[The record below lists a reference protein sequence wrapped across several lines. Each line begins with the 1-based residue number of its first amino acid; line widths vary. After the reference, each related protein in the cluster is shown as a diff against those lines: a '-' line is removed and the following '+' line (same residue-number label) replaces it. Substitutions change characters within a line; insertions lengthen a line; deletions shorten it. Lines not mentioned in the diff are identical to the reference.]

1 MAKIQKETITI
12 TFSKLVKDSDAATD
26 TILASHMADQLQVH
40 AQDMVDAS
48 IMVEAVIQEDDED
61 FDWYTPMDTLDTDNS
76 FVEFEEEAP
85 AEEVHVEEAPVVQAP
100 VEEAPVEEAPVEDD
114 MSQDY
119 IDSGF

>member
-61 FDWYTPMDTLDTDNS
+61 FDWYTTLDTDNS

-100 VEEAPVEEAPVEDD
+100 VEEAPVEEAPVEDT
-114 MSQDY
+114 MGQDY

>member
-26 TILASHMADQLQVH
+26 TILASHMAEQLQVH
-40 AQDMVDAS
+40 AQGMVDAS
-48 IMVEAVIQEDDED
+48 IMVEATIQEDDED
-61 FDWYTPMDTLDTDNS
+61 FDWYTPLDTDHS

-85 AEEVHVEEAPVVQAP
+85 AEEVHVEEVLLHVEEAPVVQAP
-100 VEEAPVEEAPVEDD
+100 VEEDT
-114 MSQDY
+114 MGQDY

>member
-1 MAKIQKETITI
+1 
-12 TFSKLVKDSDAATD
+12 
-26 TILASHMADQLQVH
+26 
-40 AQDMVDAS
+40 
-48 IMVEAVIQEDDED
+48 MVEAVIQEDDED
-61 FDWYTPMDTLDTDNS
+61 FDWYTTLDTLDTDNS

-100 VEEAPVEEAPVEDD
+100 VEEAPVEDD